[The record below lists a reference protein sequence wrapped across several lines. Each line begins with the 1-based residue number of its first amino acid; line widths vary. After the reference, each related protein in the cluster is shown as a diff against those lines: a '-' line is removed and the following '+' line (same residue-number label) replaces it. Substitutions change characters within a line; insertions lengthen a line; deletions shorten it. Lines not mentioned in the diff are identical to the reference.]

1 MPVPGTG
8 TGARSRND
16 DGQRGLTGIKGEVYL
31 MQDLSG
37 RFVQAFVDKNTQR
50 ERLVVSGS
58 GLKFNCRQ
66 ISLGEFDEAAG

>member
-1 MPVPGTG
+1 
-8 TGARSRND
+8 
-16 DGQRGLTGIKGEVYL
+16 VYL

-58 GLKFNCRQ
+58 VLKFNCRR